1 MAVPKHIHAAPTAT
15 AASPSELRSTAQPKM
30 SKKAIVWYVIFTL
43 AWVLVSMIASQYAI
57 ALPMVALL
65 GESINQPLWTCVYDA
80 LVYILAL
87 VLVVLVPPLLYRT
100 YRKAHGQKNPQ
111 KPDRAQTAK
120 PSQEPKAAKLNDK
133 SATIESETINPFSTN
148 SEELGVQHLPTFVDI
163 GLAPIGY
170 FVYMVIATAL
180 TTIMSILFSW
190 FNPEQTQD
198 VGFNYF
204 ITGGDRIIA
213 MIALVVLAPL
223 AEEIIMRGWL
233 YGKLRS
239 KLKVIPAILLV
250 SVLFGFLHG
259 QWNVAISTFA
269 LSVVLCGLREIT
281 GTIWSGV
288 LLHMLSNGIAFYLL
302 YVAGM

>member
-1 MAVPKHIHAAPTAT
+1 MAIPKHPK
-15 AASPSELRSTAQPKM
+15 AASTAKSDISSLEQDSSKFTTETKPKT
-30 SKKAIVWYVIFTL
+30 KKQAIFWYVVFAL
-43 AWVLVSMIASQYAI
+43 AWVLVSMIASQYII
-57 ALPMVALL
+57 AFPMVALL
-65 GESINQPLWTCVYDA
+65 GDNIGQPLWTCVYDA
-80 LVYILAL
+80 LVYLLAL
-87 VLVVLVPPLLYRT
+87 VLVILVPPLLYRT
-100 YRKAHGQKNPQ
+100 YCKTHNKHQESDSAKAPE
-111 KPDRAQTAK
+111 AI
-120 PSQEPKAAKLNDK
+120 SQADVV
-133 SATIESETINPFSTN
+133 ESKKQSMPNPFSTTP
-148 SEELGVQHLPTFVDI
+148 EEFGVQHLPTFVDI

-170 FVYMVIATAL
+170 VVYMVIATAL
-180 TTIMSILFSW
+180 TTIMSIFSW

-204 ITGGDRIIA
+204 ITGADRIIA
-213 MIALVVLAPL
+213 MIALVVIAPL

-239 KLKVIPAILLV
+239 RLKVIPAILLV

-259 QWNVAISTFA
+259 QWNVAVSTFA
-269 LSVVLCGLREIT
+269 LSIVLCGLREIT